1 MNKKILAL
9 LILPFLALGCAALEP
24 IEVREQTYG
33 KGVPVITQSFA
44 SKQMRPGDTW
54 KVYLNATDP
63 DGDMKN
69 IFCSIEQ
76 PGIGTYP
83 GSFTKIKEANRKEL
97 SGYIY
102 LNTVGIQG
110 LNWVNITLTV
120 QVQDKAGHFSQPVVF
135 PLSFNSRS
143 KQESPPPGI
152 FQEKELGPIMI
163 LLRTITDGDSM
174 KDWD

>member
-1 MNKKILAL
+1 MDKKFLAVL
-9 LILPFLALGCAALEP
+9 VLPFLALGCAALEP
-24 IEVREQTYG
+24 IEVREQIHG

-54 KVYLNATDP
+54 KVYLNASDP

-69 IFCSIEQ
+69 IVCAIEQ
-76 PGIGTYP
+76 PGMPTYP
-83 GSFTKIKEANRKEL
+83 VSFTKIKEVNRKEL

-102 LNTVGIQG
+102 LNTGGIQG
-110 LNWVNITLTV
+110 LNWVNITLTA
-120 QVQDKAGHFSQPVVF
+120 QVQDKAGHLSQPVVL
-135 PLSFNSRS
+135 PLSFNWRF
-143 KQESPPPGI
+143 KQEAPPPGI

-163 LLRTITDGDSM
+163 ILRAISDGDSM